1 MFDRP
6 IRACAPPS
14 TLLGEQSKEVSRK
27 RKREEE
33 VWRTKLAVKKA
44 FRQVHH
50 ATRGQQISVEIA
62 ATTRRLIQYNFFLE
76 QTNIDKTIRGG
87 SFVGF

>member
-6 IRACAPPS
+6 IRACARPS

-27 RKREEE
+27 RKREQD

-50 ATRGQQISVEIA
+50 AIRGQQISAETA
-62 ATTRRLIQYNFFLE
+62 ATARRLIQWEADRANIFFH
-76 QTNIDKTIRGG
+76 GG
-87 SFVGF
+87 D